1 MCLFLVLIADA
12 DTSQYINFKN
22 NSGYMNKIAFSLCF
36 FSLWLIG
43 TFSASSQTS
52 SGELN
57 VITLFPADKAQNVN
71 PDTHLEI
78 TFNNAPELGA
88 KGKIR
93 IFDMA
98 DNRLVDSLD
107 MSIPPGPTVRT
118 TAPKPPYIKTPYK
131 YTSGKFTNANTKPGT
146 PSGGALP
153 DSGNYQLTIIG
164 GFTDG
169 FHFYPVI
176 VHDKTATIYLHNNL
190 LLYNKTYYV
199 QIDPGV
205 FKLKGNNFK
214 GISGKREWIF
224 TTKKSPPPADSQK
237 LIVSADGKG
246 DFNTVQG
253 AIDFIPDYNLN
264 HVTIFIKNGV
274 YEEIVYFRNKTNITI
289 LGENRDK
296 VVIRYK
302 NREVFNPHPPN
313 ISTNEVVGTFPSRR
327 AVFAA
332 DHSNRI
338 NLVNLTIRNLS
349 MKAQAEGLLLNGNE
363 NIIFNV
369 SIIGSGDA
377 LQSNGSAY
385 YRNSSIEGWGD
396 IILGRGPAFF
406 KDCDF
411 ISRGGPYM
419 WIRNTS
425 ANHGNIFVDCKF
437 TTLDGK
443 ETVIARAPT
452 NVGKNYPYCE
462 AVLLNCVL
470 SGISPVGWGPIGG
483 DVSNVHYWEYNSTN
497 ISDGKPVEMSKRLPA
512 SKQLTLKKDSVII
525 SEYMKPA
532 YILGGWK
539 PVMVP
544 VILLQPFSVI
554 VRKGQSAEFEV
565 HVAAIPDAS
574 YQWFLNGKIIKGA
587 TDKVLHINSV
597 KINDAGRYSVEINN
611 SSGTAASQEA
621 LLKVK

>member
-1 MCLFLVLIADA
+1 
-12 DTSQYINFKN
+12 
-22 NSGYMNKIAFSLCF
+22 MNKIAFSLCF
-36 FSLWLIG
+36 FSLFLFG
-43 TFSASSQTS
+43 AFPVSPQTS
-52 SGELN
+52 SGILK
-57 VITLFPADKAQNVN
+57 VVKLFPADKAQNIN

-78 TFNNAPELGA
+78 TFDDTPELGT

-93 IFDMA
+93 IFDIA

-107 MSIPPGPTVRT
+107 MSVPPGPTVRT
-118 TAPKPPYIKTPYK
+118 TAPKPHYIKTPYE

-153 DSGNYQLTIIG
+153 DSGKYQLTIIG

-176 VHDKTATIYLHNNL
+176 FHDKTATIYLHNNL
-190 LLYNKTYYV
+190 LQYNKSYYV
-199 QIDPGV
+199 QIDTGI

-214 GISGKREWIF
+214 GISGKRGWTF
-224 TTKKSPPPADSQK
+224 TTKKSPPPANSK
-237 LIVSADGKG
+237 NLIVSADGKG

-253 AIDFIPDYNLN
+253 AIDFIPDYNPN
-264 HVTIFIKNGV
+264 PVTIFIKNGV
-274 YEEIVYFRNKTNITI
+274 YEEVVYFRNKTNITI
-289 LGENRDK
+289 LGEDRDK

-338 NLVNLTIRNLS
+338 HIVNITIRNLS
-349 MKAQAEGLLLNGNE
+349 GKAQAEGLLLNGNE

-369 SIIGSGDA
+369 NIIGSGDA

-385 YRNSSIEGWGD
+385 YQNCSIEGWGD

-437 TTLDGK
+437 TTLYGK

-452 NVGKNYPYCE
+452 NGGKNYPFCE
-462 AVLLNCVL
+462 SVLLNCEL

-483 DVSNVHYWEYNSTN
+483 DASNIHYWEYNSTN
-497 ISDGKPVEMSKRLPA
+497 IIDGKPVDMSKRLPA
-512 SKQLTLKKDSVII
+512 SKQLTMKKDSVII
-525 SEYMKPA
+525 SEYMIPA

-539 PVMVP
+539 PVMAP
-544 VILLQPFSVI
+544 VILLQPSSVI
-554 VRKGQSAEFEV
+554 VRKRRSADFEV
-565 HVAAIPDAS
+565 HAAAIPDAS
-574 YQWFLNGKIIKGA
+574 FQWFLNGKIIKGVQ
-587 TDKVLHINSV
+587 DKVLHINSV
-597 KINDAGRYSVEINN
+597 NMNDAGRYSVEISN
-611 SSGTAASQEA
+611 SSGTAVSQEA
-621 LLKVK
+621 LLIVK